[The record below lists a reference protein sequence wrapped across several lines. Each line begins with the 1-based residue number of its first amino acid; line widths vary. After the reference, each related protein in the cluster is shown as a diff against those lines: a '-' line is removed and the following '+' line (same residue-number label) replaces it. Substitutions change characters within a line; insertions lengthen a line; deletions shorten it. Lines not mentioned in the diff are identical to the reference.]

1 MYSYKVVLINLTRER
16 DSYNFELDF
25 LLVHLV
31 SSIPMYPNNRERDK
45 RASTTVN
52 YSDYQAK

>member
-1 MYSYKVVLINLTRER
+1 MYSYKVALINLTRER
-16 DSYNFELDF
+16 DSYDFDF
-25 LLVHLV
+25 LRVYLV

-52 YSDYQAK
+52 YSNYQAK